1 MKPKVA
7 AYLEFRYEKMRLIKK
22 SGKGEV
28 WLALNKATNEPVIMK
43 IINSVGLPYLTLKKN
58 PHPFLAKIFYC
69 AESENDTVV
78 VEEFIAGENMS
89 ARENLLT
96 EAEARKILL
105 QMCEVLKFL
114 HGLGI
119 IHRDI
124 KPSNLI
130 LQSGGNIRLIDFD
143 AARTVKDNQSVD
155 TNLLGT
161 KGYAPPEQ
169 YGFGQTDSRSDIFS
183 LGKTM
188 LELTGENCGGL
199 KKILAKCIEVDPKN
213 RYQSADE
220 LKVALQK
227 KFPIKKICAIV
238 IIILAILLIHNS
250 TNEPEIPAATEKIPA
265 PEIKS
270 ETIEPTPEPE
280 YVPEIV
286 EPEPEPE
293 YETEI
298 VEPEPEPEIIEPTPE
313 PETETESETT
323 LENFQPSFP
332 TENVTLENFKPSFP
346 KKSIFLESL
355 PAR

>member
-1 MKPKVA
+1 MKPNVK
-7 AYLEFRYEKMRLIKK
+7 AYLEFRYEKVRLIKQ

-28 WLALNKATNEPVIMK
+28 WLAINKATNEPVIMK
-43 IINSVGLPYLTLKKN
+43 IINSGGLPYLTLKKN
-58 PHPFLAKIFYC
+58 PHPLFAKIFYC
-69 AESENDTVV
+69 AESETDTVV
-78 VEEFIAGENMS
+78 VEEFIIGETMS
-89 ARENLLT
+89 ERENLLT
-96 EAEARKILL
+96 EVEARKILL
-105 QMCEVLKFL
+105 QMCDGLKFL

-169 YGFGQTDSRSDIFS
+169 YGFGQTDSRSDIYS

-188 LELTGENCGGL
+188 LELTGDNCGSL
-199 KKILAKCIEVDPKN
+199 KKILAKCVEVDPKN

-220 LKVALQK
+220 LSAALNKKIFPTK
-227 KFPIKKICAIV
+227 KFCAIL

-250 TNEPEIPAATEKIPA
+250 TNEPEFTAETEKIPA

-270 ETIEPTPEPE
+270 ETVESTPEPEYVPEIIEPTPEPE
-280 YVPEIV
+280 YVPE
-286 EPEPEPE
+286 
-293 YETEI
+293 T
-298 VEPEPEPEIIEPTPE
+298 IEPTPE
-313 PETETESETT
+313 PKTETESETT
-323 LENFQPSFP
+323 IEDFQPSFP
-332 TENVTLENFKPSFP
+332 TNEEVTLENFKPSFP
-346 KKSIFLESL
+346 KKSTFLESL
-355 PAR
+355 PAQ